1 MFGRLDLSVLS
12 ICLLLPLCL
21 DARHGLC
28 CYCKTSD
35 DFLSEQ
41 RKLLTD
47 IAVGCWCVTQDL
59 DGISFHSYE
68 FFVPQRLHIIW
79 HSFFFDFITIIIIA
93 KENGISQKNSPITDN
108 IIEYPCT
115 QTNDGCAFSD
125 HVKIK
130 KLNQRVEEEE
140 KNTRIIYHT
149 LFFLYPWGLINSISW
164 MHYLRSL
171 FKKAKRIRWNYLTY
185 SHAMHS
191 APWSDKRKL
200 CSLAHIQKTPC
211 T

>member
-1 MFGRLDLSVLS
+1 MCHARFRWNQLSFLWVLCPS
-12 ICLLLPLCL
+12 APPYHLTFILLWFHNNNNNSKRKWNFSKEFT
-21 DARHGLC
+21 DHGQ
-28 CYCKTSD
+28 YN
-35 DFLSEQ
+35 
-41 RKLLTD
+41 R
-47 IAVGCWCVTQDL
+47 
-59 DGISFHSYE
+59 ISVHSNE
-68 FFVPQRLHIIW
+68 WRVRIFRSRQII
-79 HSFFFDFITIIIIA
+79 
-93 KENGISQKNSPITDN
+93 
-108 IIEYPCT
+108 
-115 QTNDGCAFSD
+115 
-125 HVKIK
+125 